1 MIIKTK
7 FIMNK
12 SLCPIVLGTAQ
23 FGSAYG
29 IANKTGWPGQ
39 ATATAIVQ
47 EAWGNGIHE
56 FDTAQAYGKS
66 EEVLGRALSEI
77 GITKEARVISK
88 FNPNLNHLSAVAMSN
103 ALNESLAKLG
113 VPYLFGIMLHRE
125 KMLSL
130 WDKGLAE
137 MLHGFVLSG
146 RVKHIGVSV
155 YSPDKAIQALNA
167 EGIDMVQLPC
177 NILDRRFENA
187 GVFHLA
193 EKKKKQ
199 IYIRSVFLQGLL
211 LMEPEEILTTMAFA
225 IPVLEKIKTL
235 SHDLGLSRQEIALG
249 FIKSGFP
256 NAHVI
261 FGAETKYQVKE
272 NVLIWKKKMPE
283 LLCNKVRTLFAD
295 VSEKIL
301 NPTLW

>member
-1 MIIKTK
+1 
-7 FIMNK
+7 MNNITAC
-12 SLCPIVLGTAQ
+12 SNLVLGTAQ
-23 FGSAYG
+23 IGLPYG
-29 IANKTGWPGQ
+29 IANKTGQPDP
-39 ATATAIVQ
+39 AVAVAIIN
-47 EAWGNGIHE
+47 EAWEQGIRE
-56 FDTAQAYGKS
+56 FDTAQGYGVS
-66 EEVLGRALSEI
+66 EQILGKALFEL
-77 GITKEARVISK
+77 GITNEAGIISK
-88 FNPNLNHLSAVAMSN
+88 FNPTIDHLNAAAMSE
-103 ALNESLAKLG
+103 ALDRSVKRLG
-113 VPYLFGIMLHRE
+113 VPMLSGIMLHRE
-125 KMLSL
+125 DLFSL
-130 WDKGLAE
+130 WDKGLAK
-137 MLHGFVLSG
+137 MLQAFVASG
-146 RVKHIGVSV
+146 KVKKIGISV
-155 YSPDKAIQALNA
+155 YSPEKAIEALNTD
-167 EGIDMVQLPC
+167 GIDMVQLPA

-187 GVFHLA
+187 RVFHLA